1 VKTLPALLY
10 VEDEDGAA
18 FLLETA
24 LQECGLSVQL
34 FRVCDGEEAL
44 AFVNGTGPYAK
55 APKPSLVLLDLNLP
69 RLNGFEVLTRMRN
82 DEELSSIPVVVFT
95 SSSLPADR
103 ARSLA
108 LGAQDF
114 ITKPSNLDDF
124 FKTVQAACSRMDP
137 SAANSTN

>member
-1 VKTLPALLY
+1 MPTLPTLLY

-24 LQECGLSVQL
+24 LQESGLPVQL
-34 FRVCDGEEAL
+34 FRVSDGEEAL
-44 AFVNGTGPYAK
+44 AFVNGTGPYSK
-55 APKPSLVLLDLNLP
+55 APKPSLILLDLNLP
-69 RLNGFEVLTRMRN
+69 RLNGFEVLNHMRK
-82 DEELSSIPVVVFT
+82 DEELSSIPVIVFT
-95 SSSLPADR
+95 SSSLPADK

-124 FKTVQAACSRMDP
+124 FKTVQTTCLRL
-137 SAANSTN
+137 TNGG